1 MNWTR
6 EMHLLETRRQFFGR
20 SAKGIGVAALA
31 SLVGKDAAAA
41 PTGGLPG
48 LPHFAAKA
56 KRVIW
61 LHQSGGPS
69 QLDLF
74 DYKPQLKKYHGSELP
89 GSVRMGQRITG
100 MTSGQAS
107 FPCAAS
113 IFRFE
118 QVGKAGMWMSELIP
132 HHKKIADEITLIK
145 SVHTDAINHDP
156 AITFIQ
162 SGSQQPGRPS
172 IGSWVSYGLGSETQE
187 LPAFVVLLS
196 QQASINADQPLFSRL
211 WGAGFLPS
219 RYQGVRLRS
228 GKDPVLYLANPAGVA
243 REGRRE
249 MLDALQALNKI
260 REDAYH
266 DPEIDTRIQQY
277 EMAYK
282 MQASVPELTDLSKEP
297 ASTFALYG
305 EDARKPGT
313 YAANCLLAR
322 RLVERGVRFV
332 QLYHK
337 GWDQHNN
344 LPRDLALQCKASD
357 QGAAALVQDL
367 KQRGMLDD
375 TLVVWGGEFGRTVYC
390 QGKLTETDYGRDHHP
405 RNFAMW
411 MAGGGVKRGF
421 EMGETDDYSYN
432 ITKDPVHIHDI
443 QATLMHCLGVDH
455 TKLTF
460 KFQGRWFRLT
470 DVHGNVVKQ
479 VMA

>member
-1 MNWTR
+1 MDWKR
-6 EMHLLETRRQFFGR
+6 EMQLLETRRQFFGR
-20 SAKGIGVAALA
+20 GAKGLSVAALA
-31 SLVGKDAAAA
+31 SLMEGDASAA
-41 PTGGLPG
+41 PTGGQPG
-48 LPHFAAKA
+48 LPHFAATA

-89 GSVRMGQRITG
+89 GSIRMGQRITG
-100 MTSGQAS
+100 MTSGQSS
-107 FPCAAS
+107 FPCASS
-113 IFRFE
+113 IFKFE
-118 QVGKAGMWMSELIP
+118 QAGKAGMWMSELIP
-132 HHKKIADEITLIK
+132 HHKKIADDICLVK

-172 IGSWVSYGLGSETQE
+172 IGAWVSYGLGSETQE
-187 LPAFVVLLS
+187 LPSFVVLLS
-196 QQASINADQPLFSRL
+196 QQNSVNADQPLFSRL

-228 GKDPVLYLANPAGVA
+228 GKDPVLYLADPAGIE

-249 MLDALQALNKI
+249 MLDALQALNKM
-260 REDAYH
+260 REEAYH

-282 MQASVPELTDLSKEP
+282 MQASVPELTDLAKEP

-337 GWDQHNN
+337 GWDQHGN

-367 KQRGMLDD
+367 KQRGMLND

-390 QGKLTETDYGRDHHP
+390 QGKLTDVDYGRDHHP
-405 RNFAMW
+405 RNFTMW

-421 EMGETDDYSYN
+421 QMGETDDYSYN
-432 ITKDPVHIHDI
+432 IVRDPVHIHDI
-443 QATLMHCLGVDH
+443 QATLLHCLGVDH
-455 TKLTF
+455 TRLTY

-470 DVHGNVVKQ
+470 DVHGNVVKPLL
-479 VMA
+479 A